1 MWGLAAV
8 LAVVIGTIQYLDHR
22 RATSGGE
29 GAGDG
34 RALLP
39 VPVEQLGALE
49 IADAGRL
56 HRFERDQSGT
66 WFYHG
71 VHAASEAAHTH
82 VADPALS
89 ARIERAVEAFGR
101 TRRERDFA
109 LGRDGGAYGVASP
122 EIVVLVYGPRQTQP
136 LAQYAVGHLA
146 PDALSRYVMV
156 VGQPV
161 VVTIPNYQIEN
172 LLGLVR
178 AASGAAAAGAPA
190 SPAGSPAPAILPGP
204 GSPPASAAPPPA
216 TPPAPAAPSSP
227 VLPGSAPPPAP
238 AARR

>member
-1 MWGLAAV
+1 LAAV

-22 RATSGGE
+22 RATSGSE
-29 GAGDG
+29 GPADG
-34 RALLP
+34 RLLLP
-39 VPVEQLGALE
+39 VPVEQVGALE

-56 HRFERDQSGT
+56 HRFERDPAGT

-109 LGRDGGAYGVASP
+109 LERDGAAYGVASP
-122 EIVVLVYGPRQTQP
+122 ELVVLVYGPRQIQP
-136 LAQYAVGHLA
+136 LAQYAVGHVA
-146 PDALSRYVMV
+146 PDAVSRYVMV

-172 LLGLVR
+172 LLALVR
-178 AASGAAAAGAPA
+178 AASGVAAAGAAAPPAGSSGPASSPMPA
-190 SPAGSPAPAILPGP
+190 SPPGSTSPSAIVTPPGSA
-204 GSPPASAAPPPA
+204 SPPAIV
-216 TPPAPAAPSSP
+216 TPPAP
-227 VLPGSAPPPAP
+227 GMK
-238 AARR
+238 R

>member
-1 MWGLAAV
+1 VEAALSRAGRRSRLALVWGLAAA

-22 RATSGGE
+22 RTTSGSE
-29 GAGDG
+29 GPADG
-34 RALLP
+34 RLLLP
-39 VPVEQLGALE
+39 VQVEQVGALE

-56 HRFERDQSGT
+56 HRFERDPSGT

-109 LGRDGGAYGVASP
+109 LERDGAAYGVASP
-122 EIVVLVYGPRQTQP
+122 ELVVLVYGPRQPQP
-136 LAQYAVGHLA
+136 LAQYAVGHVA
-146 PDALSRYVMV
+146 PDAVSRYVMV

-172 LLGLVR
+172 LLALVR
-178 AASGAAAAGAPA
+178 AASGVAAAGSTSPSAIVTPPGSA
-190 SPAGSPAPAILPGP
+190 SAPAI
-204 GSPPASAAPPPA
+204 A
-216 TPPAPAAPSSP
+216 TPPAP
-227 VLPGSAPPPAP
+227 GMK
-238 AARR
+238 R

>member
-1 MWGLAAV
+1 VEAALSRAGRRSRLIVVWGLAAV
-8 LAVVIGTIQYLDHR
+8 LAVVIGTLQYLDHR
-22 RATSGGE
+22 RATSGTDSP
-29 GAGDG
+29 ADG
-34 RALLP
+34 RLLLP
-39 VPVEQLGALE
+39 VPVEQVSALE

-101 TRRERDFA
+101 TRRERDFK
-109 LGRDGGAYGVASP
+109 LERDGAAYGVASP
-122 EIVVLVYGPRQTQP
+122 ELVVLVYGARQTQP
-136 LAQYAVGHLA
+136 LAQYAVGHVA

-178 AASGAAAAGAPA
+178 AASATAA
-190 SPAGSPAPAILPGP
+190 S
-204 GSPPASAAPPPA
+204 
-216 TPPAPAAPSSP
+216 APSS
-227 VLPGSAPPPAP
+227 GQGPAV
-238 AARR
+238 RR

>member
-1 MWGLAAV
+1 MWGLAAA

-22 RATSGGE
+22 RAPSGE
-29 GAGDG
+29 GAADG

-56 HRFERDQSGT
+56 HRFERDPAGT

-136 LAQYAVGHLA
+136 LAQYAVGHMA

-190 SPAGSPAPAILPGP
+190 SAAPPPTTSPAPATPSGSVSPP
-204 GSPPASAAPPPA
+204 GSA
-216 TPPAPAAPSSP
+216 TSPAPA
-227 VLPGSAPPPAP
+227 V
-238 AARR
+238 RR